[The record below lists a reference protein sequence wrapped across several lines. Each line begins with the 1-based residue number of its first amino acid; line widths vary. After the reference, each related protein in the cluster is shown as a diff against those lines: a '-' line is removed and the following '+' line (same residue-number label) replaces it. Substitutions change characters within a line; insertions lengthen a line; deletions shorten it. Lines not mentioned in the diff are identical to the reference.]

1 MAAFIGT
8 IKAARQGRGRPSGLA
23 FVFDILMEEGVK
35 TPSGLVTRVL
45 PSFDKMNL
53 NDRNGVDA
61 PNPGAYR
68 SACEVASLFA
78 RATGE
83 TVPQDVLDVLH
94 SAPDDPDDPESVE
107 AHRAEVAIA
116 FVPVVRRVRDAL
128 GKLVGLPVSGEWEYV
143 DSTAKPGTQVLS
155 IQKLYWGLGEAEF
168 DKELESMLA

>member
-1 MAAFIGT
+1 MSTFIGT
-8 IKAARQGRGRPSGLA
+8 IKAARAALTRSSGLT
-23 FVFDILMEEGVK
+23 FVFDVLAAEPVK
-35 TPSGLVTRVL
+35 TPSGVSTGILT
-45 PSFDKMNL
+45 SFDRMNL
-53 NDRNGVDA
+53 TDVNGIDA

-94 SAPDDPDDPESVE
+94 SAPDDPDDEESV
-107 AHRAEVAIA
+107 ADHKEVVRTA
-116 FVPVVRRVRDAL
+116 FVPVVKQVRNQLD
-128 GKLVGLPVSGEWEYV
+128 GLVGLPVTGEWEYV